1 MKTQGEADE
10 EEGQEEEEDEE
21 DDMSSYNSDDG
32 ENLEFEESK
41 PSECDAVMWG
51 KVMEIRERRLDLE
64 ELLVEVQKAVE
75 VCILRVNHIINH
87 IPGYSY

>member
-1 MKTQGEADE
+1 
-10 EEGQEEEEDEE
+10 
-21 DDMSSYNSDDG
+21 MSSYNSDDG

-41 PSECDAVMWG
+41 PSECDAAMWE

-75 VCILRVNHIINH
+75 VCVLRINQIINLY
-87 IPGYSY
+87 PGNSC